1 MSVVPGLVA
10 SAPPDAEFAVTC
22 WACGAE
28 VAYAKQAAHTCWGAD
43 HPVMKRLA
51 AIEARLPKSS
61 GDA

>member
-10 SAPPDAEFAVTC
+10 SAPPETDFSVTC

-28 VAYAKQAAHTCWGAD
+28 VVYAKQAAHMCWGPE
-43 HPVMKRLA
+43 HPVIMRLA